1 MEEKWESFRCGC
13 LGRGWRGA
21 QFSKSQLWVS
31 GVLDKEVE
39 VGVRRPVFP
48 TSPTGELKRAVKS
61 RESV

>member
-1 MEEKWESFRCGC
+1 MWLSGEGLERCAVFPNRSCGY
-13 LGRGWRGA
+13 L
-21 QFSKSQLWVS
+21 

-39 VGVRRPVFP
+39 VGVRASCVS